1 MKVLY
6 RYVGGEALYRAGAI
20 LVIVGGMMVLAQ
32 SLEYI
37 ADVASGD
44 IPFSAVGSLLLL
56 VLPRILALSLPLAL
70 FFGLLTTVARLSQD
84 SELDALRAAG
94 VGLYQLLPVVAGLGA
109 LGLALE
115 AGLKLVV
122 EPASERRFVHAL
134 ASFQDRALTGVLRP
148 GQFNELPGGR
158 VLYYER
164 AESDKGG
171 EGMGGREAPMINV
184 FFYDPRTR
192 IPSALSAQSSSLEQQ
207 PGGEV
212 QAVFHKGRRLDLGS
226 EPADRRLTRFER
238 YRVVRP
244 ISTGG
249 GGEVEMGPEARTN
262 RDLLAAGEG
271 EDASAR
277 AARLELAKRLVM
289 PLSVPLL
296 LVLGLALGVETRR
309 QGRSYGLLIGAL
321 LVLGY
326 HQVLLTLEK
335 QITQGQLEAHAL
347 LWMAPGPLA
356 LLGVHWLRQR
366 VWRRPLLGL
375 PAGLRRAVS

>member
-1 MKVLY
+1 LKVLF

-20 LVIVGGMMVLAQ
+20 LLIVGGMMVLAQ

-56 VLPRILALSLPLAL
+56 VLPRILSLSLPLAL
-70 FFGLLTTVARLSQD
+70 FFGLLTTVSRLSQD

-94 VGLYQLLPVVAGLGA
+94 VGLYQLLPVVVGLGA

-115 AGLKLVV
+115 AGLKLGV
-122 EPASERRFVHAL
+122 EPASERRFLQAM
-134 ASFQDRALTGVLRP
+134 ASFQDQALTGILRP

-164 AESDKGG
+164 SGQG
-171 EGMGGREAPMINV
+171 APMANV
-184 FFYDPRTR
+184 FYYDPRGRT
-192 IPSALSAQSSSLEQQ
+192 PSALSARGGSLQQQ
-207 PGGEV
+207 PNGEI
-212 QAVFHKGRRLDLGS
+212 QAVFRNGRRLDLTLAEEG
-226 EPADRRLTRFER
+226 RRLVRFDR
-238 YRVVRP
+238 YRVIKP
-244 ISTGG
+244 IGTGG
-249 GGEVEMGPEARTN
+249 GELELGPEARTT
-262 RDLLAAGEG
+262 RSLLAAVGKEG
-271 EDASAR
+271 KSGR
-277 AARLELAKRLVM
+277 TARLTLAKRLVM

-296 LVLGLALGVETRR
+296 LLLGLALGVESRR
-309 QGRSYGLLIGAL
+309 QGRSYGLLIGGL

-375 PAGLRRAVS
+375 PAGRIRSTS